1 MWERAPEVKSLQGQM
16 EVLFCPPPPPAT
28 RSVGRHH
35 GGCFSHGGW
44 GRKCL
49 EALGNLT
56 PQISGPYWDGGGA
69 CATVSVPERLVRAG
83 TGRGVKA

>member
-1 MWERAPEVKSLQGQM
+1 M
-16 EVLFCPPPPPAT
+16 
-28 RSVGRHH
+28 
-35 GGCFSHGGW
+35 
-44 GRKCL
+44 

-83 TGRGVKA
+83 PGRGVKA